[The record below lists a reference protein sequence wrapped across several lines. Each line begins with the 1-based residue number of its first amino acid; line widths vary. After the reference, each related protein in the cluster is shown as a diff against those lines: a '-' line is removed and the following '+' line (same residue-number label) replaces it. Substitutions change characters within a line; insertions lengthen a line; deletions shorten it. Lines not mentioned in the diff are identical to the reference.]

1 MIVRRHRPQQS
12 LPWRLVLAM
21 GILLALMVAADCHAK
36 GVALILS
43 ISNYGPDDPPL
54 EGVVHD
60 RASADIFA
68 AQLGVA
74 PEDRL
79 YFADQEL
86 TRNGFDSAFNTLD
99 RRVSDGDSVFIYYSG
114 HGFRAQR
121 TDAPPGVCVS
131 SLLAADKRSF
141 REDELMA
148 RIEALSVR
156 ASQVV
161 VMLDACHSGGTV
173 EALKASTRSLGGSSG
188 QRFRPRQYI
197 SPDGDKCKTV
207 SNVAQE
213 RTVSMRAL
221 PGRGGDNIVIFAAA
235 RPDEVSLDDPEKG
248 GLATSSLAACL
259 TTALDSDASGMVT
272 YQELMICAQ
281 ARIDSALKGNLDF
294 KSHHLTIAGNAAR
307 PFAPAS
313 PEQMPAT
320 VTSQPVSPVKHNDSD
335 LPGTA
340 CGQATISLAGMR
352 DGKAA
357 SALMQDLYYGR
368 DDRRVVIVTP
378 EKSRLTVCKDKLVFT
393 VSSSFSGYLYV
404 LQLGSDGETFNMLY
418 PNELDTRDNYLRAG
432 EQRSLPGGAFD
443 IVMQGPVGRD
453 RLLVLVSDSRRN
465 FQALKR
471 TDDNSVLAA
480 YSTGS
485 AARAGLSRALT
496 RVRCDK
502 VECQSPYGAALLE
515 IEEVP

>member
-1 MIVRRHRPQQS
+1 MMGVCQQL
-12 LPWRLVLAM
+12 LPRLVLALS
-21 GILLALMVAADCHAK
+21 LLVALMVSAIDCHAK

-43 ISNYGPDDPPL
+43 ISDYGPDTPAL
-54 EGVVHD
+54 EGVAHD
-60 RASADIFA
+60 RASADLFA

-74 PEDRL
+74 PEHRL

-86 TRNGFDSAFNTLD
+86 TRDGFDSAFNALD
-99 RRVSDGDSVFIYYSG
+99 RQVSDGDSVFIYYSG
-114 HGFRAQR
+114 HGFRTQR
-121 TDAPPGVCVS
+121 RDAPPGVCVS
-131 SLLAADKRSF
+131 SLITADQRSF

-148 RIEALSVR
+148 RIEALSLR

-161 VMLDACHSGGTV
+161 VMLDACHSGGSV
-173 EALKASTRSLGGSSG
+173 EARRASTRSLGGSG
-188 QRFRPRQYI
+188 QRFRPRQYV
-197 SPDGDKCKTV
+197 SPDGDKCKTI
-207 SNVAQE
+207 SNVTPA
-213 RTVSMRAL
+213 RTAAMRAL
-221 PGRGGDNIVIFAAA
+221 PGQGGDNIVIFAAA

-259 TTALDSDASGMVT
+259 TTALDGDASGMVT
-272 YQELMICAQ
+272 YQELMTCAQ
-281 ARIDSALKGNLDF
+281 ARIDNELKGNPDF
-294 KSHHLTIAGNAAR
+294 KPHHLTIAGNPAR

-313 PEQMPAT
+313 LKQMPAT
-320 VTSQPVSPVKHNDSD
+320 ETFPTPSPTHHQDGD

-340 CGQATISLAGMR
+340 CGQATISLAGVR

-368 DDRRVVIVTP
+368 DDRRVVTVTP
-378 EKSRLTVCKDKLVFT
+378 EKSRLRVCKDKLAFT
-393 VSSSFSGYLYV
+393 VSSSFAGYLYV
-404 LQLGSDGETFNMLY
+404 LQLGSDGETFNLLY

-432 EQRSLPGGAFD
+432 EQRALPGGAFD
-443 IVMQGPVGRD
+443 IVMQGPVGKN

-471 TDDNSVLAA
+471 TDDNGALAA

-502 VECQSPYGAALLE
+502 AECQSPYGAALLE